1 MDKFIDLHTHS
12 TVSDGTMTPSEL
24 VRHAKKSGLSAI
36 ALTDHDTID
45 GVDEAMKEGKS
56 AGIEVIA
63 GVEISADFAPHSEMH
78 LLGYFFDGNHKNIT
92 SLLER
97 LKASR
102 DERNPKIIKKLN
114 ELGIDITLEEVKAEA
129 KDKLVGRPHIASVL
143 VKKGYVKNISEAFE
157 KYISVGRPAYV
168 KREKLLPKEA
178 IEEIKKC
185 GGIPVLAHPIY
196 LGVRT
201 IEELNALLKE
211 LKGYGLEGIEVFY
224 SDNMPHETIL
234 FLKLAVE
241 YDLVPT
247 GGSDFHGY
255 LKPHISIGTGRGDLY
270 VPYKVLE
277 EMKKLAEKKGRVKS
291 YE

>member
-97 LKASR
+97 LKA
-102 DERNPKIIKKLN
+102 
-114 ELGIDITLEEVKAEA
+114 
-129 KDKLVGRPHIASVL
+129 
-143 VKKGYVKNISEAFE
+143 
-157 KYISVGRPAYV
+157 
-168 KREKLLPKEA
+168 
-178 IEEIKKC
+178 
-185 GGIPVLAHPIY
+185 
-196 LGVRT
+196 
-201 IEELNALLKE
+201 
-211 LKGYGLEGIEVFY
+211 
-224 SDNMPHETIL
+224 
-234 FLKLAVE
+234 
-241 YDLVPT
+241 
-247 GGSDFHGY
+247 
-255 LKPHISIGTGRGDLY
+255 
-270 VPYKVLE
+270 
-277 EMKKLAEKKGRVKS
+277 
-291 YE
+291 